1 MTGQSLLEDPLIKQA
16 ISKISERSEKQTEV
30 DKIQASFVDTG
41 IIGQL
46 DNRNSQILF
55 GRRGTGKTHAL
66 KFLEELLRKESKSC
80 IVYIDCRTLGS
91 TAQFSDES
99 IALPRRC
106 LMLFKDMLDPILSEL
121 YAWIISTFTAEEG
134 AYQYLEYISQL
145 EQVAV
150 ALSTS
155 QRKDSVELTNQSESK
170 NEAGASLRISSSPNI
185 DLKGSRILSGIT
197 SAKETYQVTHQEKI
211 HFPDLHVQLSSLLD
225 ETKSEL
231 VVLIDEWASIPIDLQ
246 PFLAEFLRRG
256 LLPVTRC
263 TLKIASLEHR
273 SSFRTRLNDSDIG
286 LEVGADI
293 SAGLDL
299 DDYYVLDRNQN
310 QVLSFY
316 ASILFR
322 HLQIYLPRDY
332 LSDQYSINT
341 STDFIAACFSSEESF
356 KEIARA
362 AEGVVRDLINIFRL
376 AFFNSAKRGRP
387 KIDKSAIRNEAREW
401 YEKDK
406 SAYLDDKM
414 EEVLTRIIH
423 DVIGTRQARAFLA
436 SRTVQKHPLL
446 QRLFDARVLH
456 LVQRGYADK
465 DNPGVRYNIY
475 CIDYGAYVDLIG
487 TKSQPQLDLLMED
500 DAETSVDGPIVPL
513 DDKRSIRRIILPEE
527 ILD

>member
-1 MTGQSLLEDPLIKQA
+1 MSGQSFLDDPLIKQA
-16 ISKISERSEKQTEV
+16 VSKISERSEKQTEV

-66 KFLEELLRKESKSC
+66 KYLEETLKRQAKSC
-80 IVYIDCRTLGS
+80 VVYIDCRTLGS

-106 LMLFKDMLDPILSEL
+106 LMLFKDMLDPVLSEL
-121 YAWIISTFTAEEG
+121 YTWIISNFTEEDG

-145 EQVAV
+145 EQVSN
-150 ALSTS
+150 ALSVS
-155 QRKDSVELTNQSESK
+155 SRKDSIEMEHQSELK
-170 NEAGASLRISSSPNI
+170 NDSGATLSVSRSPSL
-185 DLKGSRILSGIT
+185 DLKAARTSSGSTKS
-197 SAKETYQVTHQEKI
+197 KETYQITYQEKI

-225 ETKSEL
+225 ETTSEL
-231 VVLIDEWASIPIDLQ
+231 IVLIDEWASIPIDLQ
-246 PFLAEFLRRG
+246 PYLAEFLRRG
-256 LLPVTRC
+256 LLPVSRC

-273 SSFRTRLNDSDIG
+273 SSFRTRLNDNDVG

-299 DDYYVLDRNQN
+299 DDYYVIDRNPG

-316 ASILFR
+316 SDIMFK
-322 HLQIYLPRDY
+322 HLQIYLPPNY
-332 LSDQYSINT
+332 LREKYDIEAPA
-341 STDFIAACFSSEESF
+341 DLIALCFSSNESF

-387 KIDKSAIRNEAREW
+387 KIDKPAVRNEAREW

-414 EEVLTRIIH
+414 EEVLARIIQE
-423 DVIGTRQARAFLA
+423 VIGTRQARAFLA
-436 SRTVQKHPLL
+436 SRSVQKHPLL

-487 TKSQPQLDLLMED
+487 TKSQPQLELIMED
-500 DAETSVDGPIVPL
+500 ADELSPNGPIVPL